1 MVLLAR
7 RKGFVRVLAHPSR
20 TVKGRGRK
28 NTHAHMVETGGRRHR
43 VRGHPPGRRAPD
55 GGHRERGR
63 DPHARHRQDHH
74 EPDGIGRHDVSKGAR
89 QRRLRIPE
97 HEEPAT
103 LLHRHR
109 PQPQPVDQQ
118 RTGRRPRQ
126 MVRHPRRT
134 GHDQI
139 RLVQHPDTG
148 RHVRTARERRRT
160 PEGHRRNHPDGRTVR
175 KPERHRDLPGHRHHA
190 RHALQDRARPREPL
204 QNPPR
209 PDAGHGRRARPR
221 AARRN
226 DPHQLEQVRRQDRRE
241 VHHHRHALDQPVRQ
255 PVQQGRLQPLR
266 RLLHDPRRP
275 VRHPVHVQA
284 GIRREHDQ
292 RQPARQHRVHPGVQ
306 TRLRQ
311 ERRNRPDPERHRH
324 RQTRQNQCHGRRE
337 ERRGHERKPAG
348 PSGQW

>member
-1 MVLLAR
+1 
-7 RKGFVRVLAHPSR
+7 
-20 TVKGRGRK
+20 
-28 NTHAHMVETGGRRHR
+28 
-43 VRGHPPGRRAPD
+43 
-55 GGHRERGR
+55 
-63 DPHARHRQDHH
+63 
-74 EPDGIGRHDVSKGAR
+74 
-89 QRRLRIPE
+89 
-97 HEEPAT
+97 
-103 LLHRHR
+103 
-109 PQPQPVDQQ
+109 
-118 RTGRRPRQ
+118 

-190 RHALQDRARPREPL
+190 RHALQDRARPHEPL

-292 RQPARQHRVHPGVQ
+292 RQPARQHRVHQSVQ

-311 ERRNRPDPERHRH
+311 ELRRGDRPDPERHRH
-324 RQTRQNQCHGRRE
+324 RQTRQNQRHGRRE
-337 ERRGHERKPAG
+337 ERRGYQRKPAG
-348 PSGQW
+348 PPRQRRLQDELPRPVGGQLQQLDQHRPEHGQDAPRHQHGSGQHLEVDQHQRMEPQPVRLDQHAEGRQQHPAEGQRG